1 MGSIIRRLV
10 PGRLRRN
17 YATKFF
23 LGLLLVTAVAGGVGG
38 FVYVNAGDQ
47 LQDAT
52 EDELTTTASLQRD
65 QIDEWYR
72 GTTSNMQS
80 LRVSVSTMQG
90 QPEYSGEAIGN
101 ALSATVER
109 REHVVAAY
117 YGDSRDGEL
126 EITSGDQRFMKIGG
140 AGAGTLREPIRKASV
155 QAMNESGAAVGST
168 APFQISGDEAPYML
182 FATTVNGNRNETIFL
197 VADVRSVGEDY
208 LLDHESGTVVLTD
221 AEGRALASTEENY
234 TPLADANTAGY
245 DPSAA
250 DTRDGDTAFNSRVEV
265 DGQAYAVGSAVG
277 ESVPWTVATRVPT
290 SDAYA
295 LQHAISNQ
303 MLVLVALVVAS
314 LGILGM
320 TLGRNTVGS
329 VRELSDAANRLQ
341 DGDLEAT
348 VPTERS
354 DEIGDLGRA
363 FDDMRA
369 SLRERIQEV
378 ERARTNA
385 EAARQEAEAMRRH
398 LERKADAYEAT
409 MTEVADGDLTA
420 RLDPDSRSDAMTSVA
435 EATNRMLDA
444 IEGTV
449 ADAKS
454 FAAAVE
460 AASDSAAESTTE
472 VERASEQV
480 TESIQEIS
488 VGADRQHDNLQS
500 VNVEMESLSTS
511 TEQIA
516 ATTNDV
522 AERAEATAKAGREGR
537 EAAEDAIAGM
547 EDVEAESEEAVE
559 AIEALEA
566 EMAAIDELVEFIADV
581 ANQTNMLALNA
592 NIEASRGASGDG
604 DGKGFAVVAQEVKDL
619 AQDTQDAAADVEER
633 LERIRA
639 ETDRTA
645 AEVRATKKQ
654 VAANAE
660 DVRAAAGALSTIA
673 KQVDRTNEG
682 VQEISAATEE
692 QAASTEEVVAM
703 VEEATTISEETSA
716 EAETVAAAAEEQTA
730 NLSDVSGR
738 VEHLASQAR
747 ALSEHL
753 AAFDVGNEAVDVDAD
768 AAAVPFQFGE
778 SPAK

>member
-1 MGSIIRRLV
+1 MGSMIRRLL
-10 PGRLRRN
+10 PGRVRRN
-17 YATKFF
+17 YATKFL
-23 LGLLLVTAVAGGVGG
+23 LGLLLVTVVAGGVGG

-101 ALSATVER
+101 ALSATVDR

-126 EITSGDQRFMKIGG
+126 EITSGDQRFMEIGG
-140 AGAGTLREPIRKASV
+140 AGAGTLREPIREASV

-168 APFQISGDEAPYML
+168 APFQIRGDETPYMV
-182 FATTVNGNRNETIFL
+182 FATTVDGNRNETIFL

-208 LLDHESGTVVLTD
+208 LLDQESGTVVLTD
-221 AEGRALASTEENY
+221 ADGRALASTEENY
-234 TPLADANTAGY
+234 TPLADATTAGY

-250 DTRDGDTAFNSRVEV
+250 ATRDGDTAFDSRVEV
-265 DGQAYAVGSAVG
+265 DGQTVAVGAAVG

-290 SDAYA
+290 TDAYA

-314 LGILGM
+314 LGVLGL

-329 VRELSDAANRLQ
+329 VSELSDAAKRLQ
-341 DGDLEAT
+341 DGDLDAN
-348 VPTERS
+348 VPTDRA

-363 FDDMRA
+363 FDEMRA
-369 SLRERIQEV
+369 SLRDRVREV
-378 ERARTNA
+378 EEARTNA

-420 RLDPDSRSDAMTSVA
+420 RLDPDSRSEAMTSVA
-435 EATNRMLDA
+435 DATNRTLDA

-460 AASDSAAESTTE
+460 AASDSAAESTAE

-480 TESIQEIS
+480 TESVQEIS

-500 VNVEMESLSTS
+500 VSAEMESLSTS

-522 AERAEATAKAGREGR
+522 AERAAATAKAGREGR

-559 AIEALEA
+559 AIESLEA

-592 NIEASRGASGDG
+592 NIEASRGAGDG

-619 AQDTQDAAADVEER
+619 AQETQDAAADVEER
-633 LERIRA
+633 LERIRE

-645 AEVRATKKQ
+645 TEVRATKEQ
-654 VAANAE
+654 VAANAD
-660 DVRAAAGALSTIA
+660 DVREAARALSTIA
-673 KQVDRTNEG
+673 EQVERTNEG
-682 VQEISAATEE
+682 VQEISAATEQ

-753 AAFDVGNEAVDVDAD
+753 EAFEVADEEVDVDAD
-768 AAAVPFQFGE
+768 AASVPFQFGE
-778 SPAK
+778 SPSE

>member
-1 MGSIIRRLV
+1 MGSITRRLV
-10 PGRLRRN
+10 PARLRRN

-23 LGLLLVTAVAGGVGG
+23 LGLLLVTVVASGVGG
-38 FVYVNAGDQ
+38 FVYVNAGEQ

-72 GTTSNMQS
+72 GTTSDMQS

-90 QPEYSGEAIGN
+90 QPEFSGEAIEN
-101 ALSATVER
+101 ALSATVDR

-126 EITSGDQRFMKIGG
+126 EITSGDQRFMQIGG
-140 AGAGTLREPIRKASV
+140 GGAGTLREPVRQDAV
-155 QAMNESGAAVGST
+155 RAMNESGAAIGT
-168 APFQISGDEAPYML
+168 TDPFQIGGDETPYMV
-182 FATTVNGNRNETIFL
+182 FATTVNGNLNETIFL
-197 VADVRSVGEDY
+197 IADVRSVSEDS
-208 LLDHESGTVVLTD
+208 LLDQESGTVVLTD
-221 AEGRALASTEENY
+221 SDGRLLGSTEENH
-234 TPLADANTAGY
+234 TPLGDATTEGF
-245 DPSAA
+245 DPSRAA
-250 DTRDGDTAFNSRVEV
+250 MRTGATEFAPRVEMN
-265 DGQAYAVGSAVG
+265 GRAFAVGSAVG
-277 ESVPWTVATRVPT
+277 ESVPWTVATRVPA

-303 MLVLVALVVAS
+303 MLVLVVLVVAS
-314 LGILGM
+314 LGVLGL

-329 VRELSDAANRLQ
+329 VRDLSEAAERLQ
-341 DGDLEAT
+341 DGDLEVR
-348 VPTERS
+348 VPTGRA

-363 FDDMRA
+363 FDEMRA
-369 SLRERIQEV
+369 SLRDRIREV
-378 ERARTNA
+378 EQARTDA

-409 MTEVADGDLTA
+409 MTDVAEGDLTA

-435 EATNRMLDA
+435 AATNRTLAA

-449 ADAKS
+449 AEAKS

-460 AASDSAAESTTE
+460 AASDSAAASTAE
-472 VERASEQV
+472 VERASAQV
-480 TESIQEIS
+480 TESVQEIS
-488 VGADRQHDNLQS
+488 VGADRQHDDLQS
-500 VNVEMESLSTS
+500 VTVEMESLSTS

-522 AERAEATAKAGREGR
+522 ADRAAATAKAGREGR
-537 EAAEDAIAGM
+537 AAAEDAIAGM
-547 EDVEAESEEAVE
+547 ADVEAESEEAVE

-566 EMAAIDELVEFIADV
+566 EMAAVDELVEFIADV

-604 DGKGFAVVAQEVKDL
+604 DGSGEGFAVVAQEVKDL
-619 AQDTQDAAADVEER
+619 AQETQDAAADVEAR
-633 LERIRA
+633 LERVRE

-645 AEVRATKKQ
+645 TEVRATKER

-660 DVRAAAGALSTIA
+660 DVRAAAAALSTVA
-673 KQVDRTNEG
+673 EHVERTNEG

-692 QAASTEEVVAM
+692 QAASAEEVVAM

-753 AAFDVGNEAVDVDAD
+753 AAFEVADEGVDVDAES
-768 AAAVPFQFGE
+768 APFQVG
-778 SPAK
+778 

>member
-1 MGSIIRRLV
+1 MGSILRRLL
-10 PGRLRRN
+10 PRRLRRN

-23 LGLLLVTAVAGGVGG
+23 LGLLLVTVVAGGVGG
-38 FVYVNAGDQ
+38 FVYVDAGEQ
-47 LQDAT
+47 LEKET
-52 EDELTTTASLQRD
+52 ENELTTTATLQRD

-72 GTTSNMQS
+72 SSTRNMQR
-80 LRVSVSTMQG
+80 LRVSVGTMQG
-90 QPEYSGEAIGN
+90 QPEFSGEAIEN
-101 ALSATVER
+101 ALSASVER
-109 REHVVAAY
+109 RDHVVAAY
-117 YGDSRDGEL
+117 YLDASDGQL
-126 EITSGDQRFMKIGG
+126 EIVTGDQRFIELGDGRK
-140 AGAGTLREPIRKASV
+140 TLREPIRERLVRSL
-155 QAMNESGAAVGST
+155 NESGSAVGT
-168 APFQISGDEAPYML
+168 TQPFQIGGDDAPYVG
-182 FATTVNGNRNETIFL
+182 FATTVDGQRNETVFL
-197 VADVRSVGEDY
+197 VADVQSVGEDY
-208 LLDHESGTVVLTD
+208 LLEQASGEAFLTD
-221 AEGRALASTEENY
+221 GDGRLLASTEENY
-234 TPLADANTAGY
+234 TPMEMANTKGF
-245 DPSAA
+245 DPSDGAK
-250 DTRDGDTAFNSRVEV
+250 RNGDTGFTSRTAV
-265 DGQAYAVGSAVG
+265 DGRSVAVGSAVG
-277 ESVPWTVATRVPT
+277 ESAPWVVATRVPT

-314 LGILGM
+314 LGVLGM

-341 DGDLEAT
+341 DGDLEAE
-348 VPTERS
+348 VPTDRT

-363 FDDMRA
+363 FDEMRS
-369 SLRERIQEV
+369 SLRERIREV
-378 ERARTNA
+378 EQARTNA

-435 EATNRMLDA
+435 DATNRMLTA
-444 IEGTV
+444 IEDTV

-460 AASDSAAESTTE
+460 AASDSAAASTGE
-472 VERASEQV
+472 VKRASAQV
-480 TESIQEIS
+480 TESVQEIS
-488 VGADRQHDNLQS
+488 VGAERQHDNLQS
-500 VNVEMESLSTS
+500 VNVEMEELSTT

-522 AERAEATAKAGREGR
+522 AERAERAAEAGREGQ
-537 EAAEDAIAGM
+537 AAASDAIAGM
-547 EDVEAESEEAVE
+547 EDVEAESAEAVE
-559 AIEALEA
+559 AIETLEA

-639 ETDRTA
+639 ETDGTA
-645 AEVRATKKQ
+645 AAVRATKEQ

-660 DVRAAAGALSTIA
+660 DVREAARALSTIA
-673 KQVDRTNEG
+673 QQVERTNEG

-703 VEEATTISEETSA
+703 VADATTISEETSA

-747 ALSEHL
+747 TLSEHL
-753 AAFDVGNEAVDVDAD
+753 AAFEVADEEVDVDA
-768 AAAVPFQFGE
+768 ASVPFQFDE
-778 SPAK
+778 SSVK